1 MVCEEFVLER
11 RHILVLPGLV
21 FRRLRTCATTID
33 SVCPTE
39 ADSEATLS
47 AAPVASGIHQRRIPS
62 SDSVPLRGNRFA
74 VLGEPEAEVEV
85 RPRRRLVLGGVSDAE
100 VTEVVEPTV
109 EEVPVLMDARVRA
122 PVRAFTSL
130 DASQPH

>member
-1 MVCEEFVLER
+1 MS
-11 RHILVLPGLV
+11 
-21 FRRLRTCATTID
+21 T
-33 SVCPTE
+33 
-39 ADSEATLS
+39 
-47 AAPVASGIHQRRIPS
+47 APVASGIHQRRIPS
-62 SDSVPLRGNRFA
+62 SDSVPTPLRGNSFA

-85 RPRRRLVLGGVSDAE
+85 RPRRRLVLVSQHSNDRQALDEWDSDTDTVGGVSDAE

-130 DASQPH
+130 GCNQPH